1 MADRHAAVIAY
12 AQDARETAFRPGKH
26 DCATFAAGWVR
37 QCGGPDL
44 MAGLRSKYR
53 SLKKGRE
60 LAAEMGHASEL
71 DLCAAHL
78 AEVPRLMAQ
87 SGDVAWVQD
96 NGDNAGFGL
105 VAGEIVYCLTP
116 KGGLGH
122 VPLDKAARV
131 FRP

>member
-1 MADRHAAVIAY
+1 MADRHASVIAY
-12 AQDARETAFRPGKH
+12 AQGAREASFRPGKH
-26 DCATFAAGWVR
+26 DCATFAAGWVK

-44 MAGLRSKYR
+44 MKGLRSKYR

-87 SGDVAWVQD
+87 SGDVAWVD
-96 NGDNAGFGL
+96 DGESTGFGL
-105 VAGEIVYCLTP
+105 VAGEVIYCLTP
-116 KGGLGH
+116 RGLGH